1 MRIFGCVDL
10 TANKK
15 NTTHSGEEFVVATP
29 SPALAD
35 ALNQS
40 TENLMALEKKA
51 ALPAPIAIL
60 QVLCFF
66 IGACCFI
73 GLLRADVP
81 VQVAYQNAPWV
92 FWAGG
97 ICLILWGI
105 LLAIGKVKKKK
116 VMDSDEGQQTAEHF
130 DGVTN
135 SIWNEYGVPNYALD
149 VDVLS
154 FCFKQKDGQV
164 KPVTKASA
172 TTAYN
177 AWTYRAYRDQD
188 NLYLVD
194 LNGKYAIPFVSLRRI
209 RTVQKRIAISGW
221 NKEVP
226 TDDPRFKPYK
236 IATDRYGR
244 VSFKPYHIL
253 EIEQYGEQWELWFPG
268 YELPA
273 LQAITGLTAE

>member
-1 MRIFGCVDL
+1 MKIFGCVDL

-51 ALPAPIAIL
+51 ALPAPIVIL
-60 QVLCFF
+60 QILCFF
-66 IGACCFI
+66 IGACCFM

-116 VMDSDEGQQTAEHF
+116 VMGSDEGQQTAEHF
-130 DGVTN
+130 EGVTN

-154 FCFKQKDGQV
+154 FCFKQKNGQI

-172 TTAYN
+172 TTL
-177 AWTYRAYRDQD
+177 TTR
-188 NLYLVD
+188 
-194 LNGKYAIPFVSLRRI
+194 GP
-209 RTVQKRIAISGW
+209 IA
-221 NKEVP
+221 
-226 TDDPRFKPYK
+226 
-236 IATDRYGR
+236 
-244 VSFKPYHIL
+244 
-253 EIEQYGEQWELWFPG
+253 
-268 YELPA
+268 
-273 LQAITGLTAE
+273 LTAIRIICIWSISTANTPFRLSLSAVFGRCKSGSLFPAGTRF